1 VKAVKALLLS
11 GDREKIVFFAGV
23 SRAREVY
30 ILAANYLR
38 TLPWQD
44 DADLA
49 KQIATF
55 YQKAKAIDHLVA
67 FYESVARAEIDEFR
81 DYDKG
86 LAALE
91 NAIAAL
97 EKAGGGG
104 DAAANAKLASLRQR
118 AALVGRF
125 VETRARLKIA
135 PDAQA
140 SLAAARDLLAAA
152 TAAARRDGDAATASV
167 AVRPGDVYAMMI
179 EHVYARGDANGACD
193 LLEEMSREG
202 VVVGPY
208 VDDHVVAAATRDAG
222 RTLSLLKGGG
232 VRDSGLVQGVTLGID
247 GGVVDEEWSPPPPP
261 EDFDDDD
268 DDDA

>member
-1 VKAVKALLLS
+1 MLESSSDERFTSAKP
-11 GDREKIVFFAGV
+11 IVSTSIHTSVVTGTLMSKPRYCGCSF
-23 SRAREVY
+23 
-30 ILAANYLR
+30 R
-38 TLPWQD
+38 TLP
-44 DADLA
+44 
-49 KQIATF
+49 
-55 YQKAKAIDHLVA
+55 
-67 FYESVARAEIDEFR
+67 
-81 DYDKG
+81 
-86 LAALE
+86 
-91 NAIAAL
+91 
-97 EKAGGGG
+97 
-104 DAAANAKLASLRQR
+104 ASTQ
-118 AALVGRF
+118 
-125 VETRARLKIA
+125 EM
-135 PDAQA
+135 P
-140 SLAAARDLLAAA
+140 ARDLLADA

-222 RTLSLLKGGG
+222 RTLSFLKGGG

>member
-1 VKAVKALLLS
+1 MKAVKALLLS

-91 NAIAAL
+91 NAIAGVSLRAL
-97 EKAGGGG
+97 HAKES
-104 DAAANAKLASLRQR
+104 DAAAAPVPCDPKLAFCKPCKRPR
-118 AALVGRF
+118 EDDAA
-125 VETRARLKIA
+125 E
-135 PDAQA
+135 
-140 SLAAARDLLAAA
+140 AAA
-152 TAAARRDGDAATASV
+152 
-167 AVRPGDVYAMMI
+167 
-179 EHVYARGDANGACD
+179 
-193 LLEEMSREG
+193 
-202 VVVGPY
+202 
-208 VDDHVVAAATRDAG
+208 
-222 RTLSLLKGGG
+222 
-232 VRDSGLVQGVTLGID
+232 
-247 GGVVDEEWSPPPPP
+247 
-261 EDFDDDD
+261 
-268 DDDA
+268 